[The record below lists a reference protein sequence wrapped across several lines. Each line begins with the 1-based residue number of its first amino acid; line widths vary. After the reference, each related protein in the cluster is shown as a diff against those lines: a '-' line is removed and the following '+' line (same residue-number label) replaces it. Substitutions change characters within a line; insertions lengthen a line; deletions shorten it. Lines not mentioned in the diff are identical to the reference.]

1 MDLVGDESKMGKKTQ
16 SDVEQ
21 EKVTYPYFI
30 GMDASLRQVEE
41 LTASA
46 KKVIAEGGIPAS
58 SRLLEIPDYLMK
70 GDH

>member
-1 MDLVGDESKMGKKTQ
+1 MGKKTQ

-30 GMDASLRQVEE
+30 GMDASLQQVEE

-46 KKVIAEGGIPAS
+46 KRVIIESGIPDS
-58 SRLLEIPDYLMK
+58 SRLLEIADYLMK
-70 GDH
+70 RDH